1 MKHSLS
7 RPAIAVSAA
16 YLVIA
21 GVLVFGQGYG
31 GFMLGMP
38 WTAAI
43 CLSKSD
49 TAINSIVAGS
59 IFANAIIV
67 YLAVATYLRLPA
79 QTLNGVRREETM
91 DTFLLTKRQ
100 FFVFASIATVLTIPF
115 LGLTVCGIKNEGALI
130 LILPFLA
137 GMPWVLLYFWLPF
150 DIPGFTSAGIP
161 DQSGNL
167 TVTVFQLVLLMLPVF
182 LNIYIA
188 VRLISGGRRRNEL
201 DR

>member
-1 MKHSLS
+1 MKHDLS

-21 GVLVFGQGYG
+21 GVLASGQGYG
-31 GFMLGMP
+31 GFILGMP

-49 TAINSIVAGS
+49 TATNSIVAGS
-59 IFANAIIV
+59 IIANAIIV
-67 YLAVATYLRLPA
+67 YLVVATYLRLPA
-79 QTLNGVRREETM
+79 QTFNGVRREETTG
-91 DTFLLTKRQ
+91 TFLLTKRQ
-100 FFVFASIATVLTIPF
+100 FFVFASIAAVLTIPF
-115 LGLTVCGIKNEGALI
+115 LGLTVCGGIKNENALI

-188 VRLISGGRRRNEL
+188 VRLISGGRRR
-201 DR
+201 D

>member
-7 RPAIAVSAA
+7 RRAIAVSAA

-21 GVLVFGQGYG
+21 AAMSYGQGYG
-31 GFMLGMP
+31 GFILGMP

-43 CLSKSD
+43 CLSRSD
-49 TAINSIVAGS
+49 TAIYPIVTGS
-59 IFANAIIV
+59 IIANAIIV
-67 YLAVATYLRLPA
+67 YLVVATYLRLTA
-79 QTLNGVRREETM
+79 QTFNEGRREETTG
-91 DTFLLTKRQ
+91 TFLLTKRQ
-100 FFVFASIATVLTIPF
+100 FFVFASIAAVLTIPF

-130 LILPFLA
+130 LILPYLA
-137 GMPWVLLYFWLPF
+137 GMPWVLLYSWLPI

-167 TVTVFQLVLLMLPVF
+167 TVSVFHLVLLMLPVF

-188 VRLISGGRRRNEL
+188 VRLISGGRRR
-201 DR
+201 D